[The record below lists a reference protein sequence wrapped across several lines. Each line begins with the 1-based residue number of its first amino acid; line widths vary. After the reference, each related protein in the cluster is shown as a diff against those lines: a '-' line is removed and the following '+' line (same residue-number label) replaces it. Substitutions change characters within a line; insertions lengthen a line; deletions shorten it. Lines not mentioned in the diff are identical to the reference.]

1 MLLLSS
7 PQVWQLPGTWS
18 NSLAQ
23 EVNLIGLSSNQLMMV
38 LHSIFVPLV
47 LIVGAYLIS
56 SISEKKRRK
65 VS

>member
-56 SISEKKRRK
+56 SLSEKQSKR